1 MKLFYGEEVA
11 AEIITNHSM
20 TIEEA
25 LYCHG
30 YDIDDQVDM
39 KKAYNDG
46 VPGLYLDDSGY
57 YHIDTDGILKVV

>member
-1 MKLFYGEEVA
+1 MTLFYGEEVVA
-11 AEIITNHSM
+11 RIVTNHSM

-30 YDIDDQVDM
+30 YDVNDQEDM

-46 VPGLYLDDSGY
+46 VPGAYYDDCGY
-57 YHIDTDGILKVV
+57 YHIDTDGMTMGD

>member
-1 MKLFYGEEVA
+1 MTLFYGEEVV

-30 YDIDDQVDM
+30 YDVNDQVDM
-39 KKAYNDG
+39 EKAYNDG
-46 VPGLYLDDSGY
+46 VPGSYLDDSGY
-57 YHIDTDGILKVV
+57 YHIDTDGMTMEY